1 VLIATQTML
10 AMRCPSCG
18 RLEYHRLSRF
28 DFADGR
34 LVQFRCSCGSLKL
47 VATKKGREYSTQI
60 RCVICHSMH
69 ICKLKGSLLWSLQ
82 VTDLCCPDTGMELG
96 HIGPLQKIKR
106 IKQNK
111 RTEVDVLFNE
121 LTGENFFHDS
131 EVMNKVLN
139 HMLGLVEHGL
149 LYCQC
154 GNYNIGLEIF
164 PDRLELC
171 CPKCGA
177 VSVVYAETEE
187 DIYIAQRTSELELI
201 EKGIMFLGESTFT
214 IR

>member
-28 DFADGR
+28 DFTDSIM
-34 LVQFRCSCGSLKL
+34 VQLRCSCGGLKL
-47 VATKKGREYSTQI
+47 MAARKGKEYSIQV
-60 RCVICHSMH
+60 RCAICNCMH
-69 ICKLKGSLLWSLQ
+69 QYRLKGALLWSLQ
-82 VTDLCCPDTGMELG
+82 VTDIYCPDSGMELG
-96 HIGPLQKIKR
+96 HLGPLQKIKK
-106 IKQNK
+106 IKQSK
-111 RTEVDVLFNE
+111 RSEMNVLFDE

-131 EVMNKVLN
+131 KVMNKVLN
-139 HMLGLVEHGL
+139 HILGLVEHGL

-154 GNYNIGLEIF
+154 GNYNIGLEIY
-164 PDRLELC
+164 PDRLELS

-177 VSVVYAETEE
+177 VSVVYAEIEK